1 MENSE
6 EQIFFRF
13 QSNNEISELLN
24 QIMLFKQLFFE
35 RVSKQIDDD
44 YEVNN
49 IWSQF
54 IIRYLQYPDYCL
66 LFKNQIQ
73 ITADYY
79 LLQHLTKKGF
89 DFQKDSFILRDLEL
103 FNNNISS
110 KFNHTME
117 KIATDQEGLS
127 QDLNLIIYQQ
137 KLNNTDEY
145 QYNICD
151 YNMLLKRYK
160 DVQNVQS
167 DNDKFVYQE
176 PNQQFSQEEKDKD
189 FTIANQSSQE
199 INNTHNDMKMNQ
211 KIFLTL
217 FWYNYIGIQNG
228 QQWSINSEV
237 FDILKQHLDINT
249 ELFAS
254 PFNRNL
260 ENYFSLFESDKYFG
274 SFGNFNKNYLNIQQS
289 FQANPPFIDNLFT
302 HFASQILQILDIN
315 NQKNREIGCV
325 IVFPWQDNQGYYQ
338 LQSSDYFIDEIELL
352 KNAHYY
358 TDQNSCSSI
367 KSKFNTYILILG
379 NNYFKEKYL
388 QFPYLSDSIVEAFQ
402 IKKDKIQMLKQI

>member
-1 MENSE
+1 MENCE
-6 EQIFFRF
+6 EKIFFRF

-35 RVSKQIDDD
+35 RVSKQIEDD

-89 DFQKDSFILRDLEL
+89 DFQKDSYFLRDLQL
-103 FNNNISS
+103 FNNQISS
-110 KFNHTME
+110 KFNLTME
-117 KIATDQEGLS
+117 KIAIDQEELS
-127 QDLNLIIYQQ
+127 KDLNIIIYKQ
-137 KLNNTDEY
+137 KLNNIGEY
-145 QYNICD
+145 SYNIND
-151 YNMLLKRYK
+151 YNVLLKRY
-160 DVQNVQS
+160 NNRQS
-167 DNDKFVYQE
+167 FQYDNDKTAQVE
-176 PNQQFSQEEKDKD
+176 ANQLFSQQQQNKD
-189 FTIANQSSQE
+189 FTISNQSSQK
-199 INNTHNDMKMNQ
+199 INYTHKDTIMNQ

-217 FWYNYIGIQNG
+217 FWYDYIGIQNG
-228 QQWSINSEV
+228 QQWSLNSEV
-237 FDILKQHLDINT
+237 FDLLKQHLGINT
-249 ELFAS
+249 EVFAS
-254 PFNRNL
+254 PFNSNL

-274 SFGNFNKNYLNIQQS
+274 SLGNFNKNYLNIQQS

-302 HFASQILQILDIN
+302 LFASQIMQILELN
-315 NQKNREIGCV
+315 TQNNREVGCV

-338 LQSSDYFIDEIELL
+338 LQNSDYFIDEIELL

-358 TDQNSCSSI
+358 TDQSSCSSI

-379 NNYFKEKYL
+379 NNYFKDKYL

-402 IKKDKIQMLKQI
+402 IKKDKLQLRKQY